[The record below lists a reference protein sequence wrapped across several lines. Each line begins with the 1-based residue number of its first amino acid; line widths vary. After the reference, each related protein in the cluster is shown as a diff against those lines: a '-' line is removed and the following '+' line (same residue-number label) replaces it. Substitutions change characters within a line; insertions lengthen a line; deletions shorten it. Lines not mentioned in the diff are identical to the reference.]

1 MNRHNDFLSHAAEY
15 ARQAQPAYRPVQVE
29 LFRPG
34 MDDRLEGSIV
44 GWIESN
50 PREHEWLEAQSRA
63 GNGFATSLL
72 QGLARYGSLTPNQ
85 LAAVRRNLEARVA
98 PAAPQVSVAGAGFS
112 KLLQGF
118 QAAQNN
124 GLRRPRL
131 RIGPMKFSL
140 APENGRNA
148 GYVYVKT
155 TDGTYLGKI
164 SPTGQ
169 WSRSYECTP
178 AYADAV
184 ATIGRDP
191 LGALVEHGH
200 QTGNCGICNR
210 RLSDPESVTRGIG
223 PICAAKYGWN

>member
-1 MNRHNDFLSHAAEY
+1 MNRHSDFLPHAAEY

-44 GWIESN
+44 GWIECHAQ
-50 PREHEWLEAQSRA
+50 EYDWLEAQRAA
-63 GNGFATSLL
+63 GNAFAASLL

-98 PAAPQVSVAGAGFS
+98 PTQPQVSVAGAGFS

-118 QAAQNN
+118 QAAQNA

-131 RIGPMKFSL
+131 RIGALKFSL

-148 GYVYVKT
+148 GYVYVKNV
-155 TDGTYLGKI
+155 DGTYLGKL
-164 SPTGQ
+164 SPSGQ
-169 WSRSYECTP
+169 WSRSYEC
-178 AYADAV
+178 ASVQADEV
-184 ATIGRDP
+184 AAIGRDP
-191 LGALVEHGH
+191 LGALVAHGH
-200 QTGNCGICNR
+200 RTGNCGICNR

-223 PICAAKYGWN
+223 PICAEKYGWN